1 MAEGGLSTGAAET
14 LTGAQA
20 AMLQAWLSPAFPI
33 GAFAWS
39 HGLEQAV
46 EAGQV
51 DGPEALRAWL
61 EALLRHGAGRSDA
74 VLLAAAW
81 RDPDDA
87 GPEALAAALQPS
99 AERRAETLALGA
111 AFARAVSAGWGVA
124 TAAAAYP
131 VAVGRAARAAG
142 LPLAPLTRLF
152 LQGFAAN
159 LVSAGQRLI
168 PIGETDGQRVLA
180 ALLPVCEAVAAK
192 ALEADP
198 EDVGGACLAADLA
211 SMLHETQSTRLF
223 RS

>member
-1 MAEGGLSTGAAET
+1 MAEAEAAET

-33 GAFAWS
+33 GAFVWS

-46 EAGQV
+46 EAGEV
-51 DGPEALRAWL
+51 DGPEALRGWL

-81 RDPDDA
+81 RA
-87 GPEALAAALQPS
+87 PEAEAPAALAAALQPS

-111 AFARAVSAGWGVA
+111 AFARAVSGGWGIE
-124 TAAAAYP
+124 TPAAAYP
-131 VAVGRAARAAG
+131 VALGRAARAAG
-142 LPLAPLTRLF
+142 LPLSPLARLF

-159 LVSAGQRLI
+159 LVTAGQRLI

-180 ALLPVCEAVAAK
+180 ALLP
-192 ALEADP
+192 
-198 EDVGGACLAADLA
+198 
-211 SMLHETQSTRLF
+211 
-223 RS
+223 